1 VPDYRNIAVRVA
13 HRHVAG
19 LIDLDLAAAA
29 AQYVLR
35 DPAGSIETDFD
46 RTKVSYISD
55 ERDFEYGYESRAGTW
70 DHPPDIDTAS
80 VTIDLE
86 VPSDVT
92 FFTHLILPAR
102 MLAQVSQ
109 AQREEFM
116 VDVMNRV
123 VNRMRPDGFL
133 LTAMHGTDG
142 LAEMLNDK
150 NPGVSFMDVGL
161 VNGRM
166 SKPEPVGRMLVGGG
180 LIVLGFKFKAS
191 FDCTYDIEVD
201 DPERF
206 IPEPD
211 YGY

>member
-1 VPDYRNIAVRVA
+1 MPDYRNIAVRVA

-35 DPAGSIETDFD
+35 DPAGSIETDFG
-46 RTKVSYISD
+46 RTKVSYVSD
-55 ERDFEYGYESRAGTW
+55 EREFEYGYVSRAGTW

-80 VTIDLE
+80 VNIDLE

-92 FFTHLILPAR
+92 FHTSLILPAR

-150 NPGVSFMDVGL
+150 NPGVSFRDVGL

-166 SKPEPVGRMLVGGG
+166 SKLEPAERLYMARGTAIMNFR
-180 LIVLGFKFKAS
+180 FKAS

-201 DPERF
+201 DPEQF